1 LTGTASVPSECPGLI
16 LASLSTGIVVDNTVL
31 DCTSYV
37 LRHPGG
43 QQIIHGFGGQD
54 ASWQWFTF
62 HDRKTWNDIASTL
75 RVGRTEG
82 VENRHVKPKAFVGLR
97 GFGYQDD

>member
-1 LTGTASVPSECPGLI
+1 VSP
-16 LASLSTGIVVDNTVL
+16 GIVVDNTVL